1 MLKFRRHT
9 LAVLTI
15 AALAS
20 FSSAL
25 AQNAGPA
32 AGPLRDSKAWPQA
45 NGILSTTA
53 TGIDNALATRAA
65 TADSVTS
72 FDFRAPKGARAN
84 LYLLGRYGFE
94 LTGTGDWQSFS
105 LRMRAPRFD
114 EGFNKEQNALALEV
128 RTGATVQR
136 NVVFEKATP
145 GARWDNEDFR
155 GPAFLAVAQGPFE
168 VRNFKH
174 DPADFSPLTVPKVSG
189 GETNEKELR
198 DLVAFG
204 KESFEAVGCTACHL
218 VEPSATAVSS
228 GPILYGLIR
237 PEPRNREVVEGG
249 EGHRFQI
256 KAGREYL
263 RHSVREPMDQL
274 AVAESGPTRGQ
285 AYLPVMP
292 VFPPEVLS
300 DQQIDAIGDYLATL
314 NDSGQRGPVI
324 KLAGVEPQ
332 APYDPLTDRL
342 QWLVND
348 EVRLQRGPLSGTS
361 GRAIH
366 VGNPNGVNYSFD
378 PRVLSIV
385 KIWQGGFLDMTGE
398 LTNRGGRG
406 LALGFESREIGF
418 GPAEYLLAP
427 LNAAGKTI
435 DFSFKEAKFGDLAT
449 MRAALSS
456 KEDQLPRIAAADAQ
470 FLGYSR
476 DSRSKVASPVFKY
489 RVGKNI
495 VETGTTISDRGVVSI
510 TVTGDLKTAQVFAL
524 NPQLLKNASASAGK
538 IEGDRWTLPAGR
550 TNANL
555 SATTAVVAKPWRP
568 AASTY
573 AYKRA
578 PLVKTAATAKLPA
591 GYSIENYYPPKD
603 NYGRDQLFEALGL
616 AVAKDGTIVV
626 ATRNAGIWRLVNGE
640 WRMFAEG
647 LFDSLGVVVED
658 GKGLTLVAGQKAEL
672 TRISDTNGDG
682 FADKYE
688 TMFDAHSYHGNYHS
702 YMHGP
707 VRGKDGAYY
716 FALNLAHGPTNEF
729 YTAGGSV
736 MGTWGGFDGWAIRVE
751 PNGKFE
757 LFANGMRSPASL
769 GVAPDGRIWY
779 TDNQGDFVGTSK
791 MFELK
796 KDAFYGHPAGLVDL
810 PGMTPESPEIQ
821 WEKVAARKALPVVMF
836 PHNRVANSPGNPAW
850 VTTPKFG
857 PFNGQALIGDQT
869 QSNLLRVVMEK
880 VDGVEQGSV
889 MPFLEGLESG
899 VMRPVFL
906 PDGSL
911 LLGQT
916 GRGWQAKGGKIASLQ
931 HVRWDGKTVAP
942 AIVAMSASPQ
952 GFKLAFTQP
961 LGNGVSAEIL
971 KSALSLETWTY
982 RDAPD
987 YGSAELDLHPEAI
1000 TALKVSADRK
1010 SVEITVAS
1018 TEIPQVHPHQTARI
1032 YHAKLAAQTL
1042 FDANAP
1048 AQLDAYYTL
1057 NRFPAGNP
1065 ANKK

>member
-1 MLKFRRHT
+1 MLKIRRHT

-20 FSSAL
+20 FTSAR
-25 AQNAGPA
+25 AQIAGTTAGPF
-32 AGPLRDSKAWPQA
+32 RDTKAWTQA
-45 NGILSTTA
+45 GGILSTSA
-53 TGIDNALATRAA
+53 AGLDNALATRAA
-65 TADSVTS
+65 YADSVTT
-72 FDFRAPKGARAN
+72 FEYRAPKGARAN
-84 LYLLGRYGFE
+84 LYLQGRYGFE
-94 LTGTGDWQSFS
+94 LSGTGDWQNFS
-105 LRMRAPRFD
+105 LRFRAPRFD
-114 EGFNKEQNALALEV
+114 EGFDKQQNALGIEA

-136 NVVFEKATP
+136 NVVFDKPTA

-155 GPAFLAVAQGPFE
+155 GPMILVVLQGPFE
-168 VRNFKH
+168 VRNLKQ
-174 DPADFSPLTVPKVSG
+174 DPADFSQLTVPAVSG
-189 GETNEKELR
+189 GETNEKDLR

-204 KESFEAVGCTACHL
+204 KDTFDSVGCSACHL
-218 VEPSATAVSS
+218 VEPNSTAVSS
-228 GPILYGLIR
+228 GPNLFGLFR
-237 PEPRNREVVEGG
+237 PEPRAREIVEGG
-249 EGHRFQI
+249 EGHRFQV

-263 RHSVREPMDQL
+263 HHSVRAPADQL
-274 AVAESGPTRGQ
+274 AVAEGGATKGE

-292 VFPPEVLS
+292 PFAKEVLT

-314 NDSGQRGPVI
+314 NEPGQRGPLV
-324 KLAGVEPQ
+324 KLAGVTPEP
-332 APYDPLTDRL
+332 PYDPIADRL

-348 EVRLQRGPLSGTS
+348 EVRLQRGPLPGTS

-366 VGNPNGVNYSFD
+366 VGNPDGVNYSFD
-378 PRVLSIV
+378 PRILAIV

-398 LTNRGGRG
+398 LTNRGGKG
-406 LALGFESREIGF
+406 LALGFDSRELNF
-418 GPAEYLLAP
+418 GANEYLLAP
-427 LNAAGKTI
+427 LNAAGRTI

-449 MRAALSS
+449 MREALYS
-456 KEDQLPRIAAADAQ
+456 KEDQLPRIAAVDAQ

-476 DSRSKVASPVFKY
+476 DSRSKTAAPVFKY
-489 RVGKNI
+489 RVGKNV
-495 VETGTTISDRGVVSI
+495 VEIGTTISGEGKVTIAVS
-510 TVTGDLKTAQVFAL
+510 GDLKAAQTFAL
-524 NPQLLKNASASAGK
+524 NAGLLVGATVSDGK
-538 IEGDRWTLPAGR
+538 LEGGRWTLPVGKVSA
-550 TNANL
+550 TL
-555 SATTAVVAKPWRP
+555 SATTTVAAKAWRP
-568 AASTY
+568 APSTY

-578 PLVKTAATAKLPA
+578 PLVKAAASAKLPA

-658 GKGLTLVAGQKAEL
+658 GKGLTVVAGQKAEL

-688 TMFDAHSYHGNYHS
+688 TLFDAFSYHSNYHT

-716 FALNLAHGPTNEF
+716 FALNLAHGPSNEF
-729 YTAGGSV
+729 YTAGGNV
-736 MGTWGGFDGWAIRVE
+736 MGTWGGFNGWAIRVE

-769 GVAPDGRIWY
+769 GVGPDGRIWY

-791 MFELK
+791 MFELR

-810 PGMTPESPEIQ
+810 PGMTPDSPEIQ
-821 WEKVAARKALPVVMF
+821 WEKVAARKAQPVIMF

-850 VTTPKFG
+850 ITQNKFG
-857 PFNGQALIGDQT
+857 PFNGQMLIGDQT
-869 QSNLLRVVMEK
+869 QSNLLRVVTEK

-889 MPFLEGLESG
+889 MPFFEDLESG

-931 HVRWDGKTVAP
+931 HVRWDGETVAP
-942 AIVAMSASPQ
+942 GIVAMSATPA
-952 GFKLAFTQP
+952 GFRLTFTQP

-971 KSALSLETWTY
+971 KSALTMETWVY

-987 YGSAELDLHPEAI
+987 YGSPELDLHAAPI
-1000 TALKVSADRK
+1000 TAFVVGADRR
-1010 SVEITVAS
+1010 SIEMTLAS
-1018 TEIPQVHPHQTARI
+1018 IDLPQIHPRQTPRI
-1032 YHAKLAAQTL
+1032 YHARLAAQTL

-1057 NRFPAGNP
+1057 ARFP

>member
-1 MLKFRRHT
+1 MLKIRRHRLT
-9 LAVLTI
+9 LLTFV
-15 AALAS
+15 ALAS
-20 FSSAL
+20 FSTAH
-25 AQNAGPA
+25 AQSTAATAGPF
-32 AGPLRDSKAWPQA
+32 RDMKGWTEA

-53 TGIDNALATRAA
+53 AGLDNALATRAA
-65 TADSVTS
+65 YADSVTS
-72 FDFRAPKGARAN
+72 LEFRAPKGARAA
-84 LYLLGRYGFE
+84 LYMQGRYAFE
-94 LTGTGDWQSFS
+94 LAGTGDWQNFS
-105 LRMRAPRFD
+105 LRFRAPRFD
-114 EGFNKEQNALALEV
+114 EGFQKKENALGIEARTGSEV
-128 RTGATVQR
+128 RR
-136 NVVFEKATP
+136 NVIMEKPSA
-145 GARWDNEDFR
+145 GARWDAEDMR
-155 GPAFLAVAQGPFE
+155 GPAILVVSQGPFE
-168 VRNFKH
+168 VRNLRQ
-174 DPADFSPLTVPKVSG
+174 DSADFSQLTLPKTSG
-189 GETNEKELR
+189 GETNEKALR
-198 DLVAFG
+198 DLVALG
-204 KESFEAVGCTACHL
+204 KESFEAVGCSACHL
-218 VEPSATAVSS
+218 VAPSANAVSS
-228 GPILYGLIR
+228 GPNLFGLFR
-237 PEPRNREVVEGG
+237 PEPRAREIVEGA
-249 EGHRFQI
+249 EGHRFQV

-263 RHSVREPMDQL
+263 QHSVRAPADQL
-274 AVAESGPTRGQ
+274 AVAESGATLGQ
-285 AYLPVMP
+285 PYLPVMP
-292 VFPPEVLS
+292 PFAKEVLT

-314 NDSGQRGPVI
+314 NEPGQRGPVI
-324 KLAGVEPQ
+324 KLAGMTPE
-332 APYDPLTDRL
+332 APYDPIADRL

-366 VGNPNGVNYSFD
+366 VGNPSGVNYSFD

-398 LTNRGGRG
+398 LTNRGGKG
-406 LALGFESREIGF
+406 LALGFESRELNF
-418 GPAEYLLAP
+418 GAREYLLAP

-435 DFSFKEAKFGDLAT
+435 DFSFKEAKYGDLAT
-449 MRAALSS
+449 MRESLYS
-456 KEDQLPRIAAADAQ
+456 KEDQLPRLAAVDAQ

-476 DSRSKVASPVFKY
+476 DSRSKVASPVFRF

-495 VETGTTISDRGVVSI
+495 VEIGTTISDHGAVSI
-510 TVTGDLKTAQVFAL
+510 EVTGVLAAAQTFAL
-524 NPQLLKNASASAGK
+524 NSALLRSATVSDGK
-538 IEGDRWTLPAGR
+538 LEGERWTLPVGKVHA
-550 TNANL
+550 TL
-555 SATTAVVAKPWRP
+555 SATMALAARSWRP
-568 AASTY
+568 APSTY

-616 AVAKDGTIVV
+616 GVAKDGTVVV

-658 GKGLTLVAGQKAEL
+658 GKGFTVVAGQKAEL

-688 TMFDAHSYHGNYHS
+688 TLFDAHSYHANYHT

-716 FALNLAHGPTNEF
+716 FALNLAHGPSNEF
-729 YTAGGSV
+729 YTAGGNV
-736 MGTWGGFDGWAIRVE
+736 MGTWGGFNGWAIRVE
-751 PNGKFE
+751 PSGKFE

-769 GVAPDGRIWY
+769 GVGPDGRIWY

-791 MFELK
+791 MFELR

-810 PGMTPESPEIQ
+810 PGMTPDSPQIQ
-821 WEKVAARKALPVVMF
+821 WEQVAARKAQPVIMF

-850 VTTPKFG
+850 ITQNKFG
-857 PFNGQALIGDQT
+857 PFAGQMVIGDQT
-869 QSNLLRVVMEK
+869 QSNLLRVVTEK

-889 MPFLEGLESG
+889 MPFFEGLESG

-906 PDGSL
+906 ADGSL

-942 AIVAMSASPQ
+942 GIVSMSATAK
-952 GFKLAFTQP
+952 GFKFAFTQP
-961 LGNGVSAEIL
+961 LGNGVSAELL
-971 KSALSLETWTY
+971 KSALTMETWVY

-987 YGSAELDLHPEAI
+987 YGSPELDLHPEAI
-1000 TALKVSADRK
+1000 TAFALSADRK
-1010 SVEITVAS
+1010 SVELTLAS
-1018 TEIPQVHPHQTARI
+1018 TDIPKVHPHQTARI

-1057 NRFPAGNP
+1057 RRFPA
-1065 ANKK
+1065 AK